1 MHTFINYLKEE
12 ERIHRLEFSPV
23 AMVSGFN
30 EKRDFRVFEHLFF
43 EDGSS
48 MSIQASE
55 LHFCYPRL
63 TLNDY
68 SKYKSF
74 EVLIHIK
81 NKNNI
86 IEEFSDEDFEDPFTA
101 SSELIEKQFL
111 LLKEK
116 VGLVEI

>member
-1 MHTFINYLKEE
+1 MHTFMNYLKEE
-12 ERIHRLEFSPV
+12 KRLSEAFPLGLESNDDR
-23 AMVSGFN
+23 GFRLF
-30 EKRDFRVFEHLFF
+30 EQLVFK
-43 EDGSS
+43 DGST

-55 LHFCYPRL
+55 LHHCYPRL
-63 TLNDY
+63 TLDDY
-68 SKYKSF
+68 SKYVSF

-86 IEEFSDEDFEDPFTA
+86 IEEFSDEDFEYPFTA

-116 VGLVEI
+116 VGIVEI